1 MLKVPLSWNSAAR
14 RFIDCEG
21 VDSPVTRFKPIPSHP
36 GYFAG
41 EDGSILGKRGKL
53 LRQFPGTGGYLRFTT
68 FEAGRWQQ
76 VSTHV
81 MVCEAFFGPRPSRD
95 HHAAHR
101 NGICTDNR
109 VENLRWA
116 TKVENEAD
124 KLDHGVRPMGEM
136 HPHHKLTE
144 DQVRSIRSRK
154 TPLQEEAV
162 RYGVSI
168 TTISYIRNRK
178 TWRHI

>member
-1 MLKVPLSWNSAAR
+1 M
-14 RFIDCEG
+14 
-21 VDSPVTRFKPIPSHP
+21 TQFKPILSHP

-41 EDGSILGKRGKL
+41 EDGSILGKRGKP
-53 LRQFPGTGGYLRFTT
+53 LRLFAGVGGYLRFTT

-76 VSTHV
+76 VSVHV
-81 MVCEAFFGPRPSRD
+81 MVCEAFFGPRPSPM

-116 TKVENEAD
+116 TKFENEAD
-124 KLDHGVRPMGEM
+124 KVEHDVRAWGERHGM
-136 HPHHKLTE
+136 HKLSE
-144 DQVRSIRSRK
+144 VEVLDIRSRN
-154 TPLQEEAV
+154 TRLSEEAE
-162 RYGVSI
+162 RYGVTI
-168 TTISYIRNRK
+168 QTISSIRHRK